1 MAEPDNLVLEILKE
15 LRADLRELRQEMRA
29 ELCEVRAEIRAGFE
43 RVDVLEIKFDGLT
56 HAVMSGFGG
65 IVHELKDLNAR
76 VTMLEAERA

>member
-15 LRADLRELRQEMRA
+15 LRAELRELRQE
-29 ELCEVRAEIRAGFE
+29 VRAGFE

-56 HAVMSGFGG
+56 HVVMSGFGG

-76 VTMLEAERA
+76 MTMLEAERA

>member
-15 LRADLRELRQEMRA
+15 LRAELRELRE
-29 ELCEVRAEIRAGFE
+29 EVRAGFE

-76 VTMLEAERA
+76 VTMLQAERA